1 MGEQAR
7 RAVEPL
13 SVELYARKVAA
24 IYSSVA
30 RNDSIAIAGEAC
42 TRS

>member
-1 MGEQAR
+1 MGERAR
-7 RAVEPL
+7 KAVEPL

-24 IYSSVA
+24 IYRSVA
-30 RNDSIAIAGEAC
+30 RYGNTELAGEAC